1 MFGVYFFTQA
11 ITEEEA
17 VEEANYVLNLVKGYK
32 LTYPIAID
40 TEDISG
46 AEGRADNLSKEQRTK
61 VVVAFCKRIK
71 EAGYEPMIYANKW
84 WLSQA
89 LDISQLSNYS
99 IWLAHYTGATQDDPL
114 AKPSDFK
121 GKYVMWQYTDKGII
135 NGITGNTDLN
145 IKY

>member
-1 MFGVYFFTQA
+1 
-11 ITEEEA
+11 
-17 VEEANYVLNLVKGYK
+17 
-32 LTYPIAID
+32 
-40 TEDISG
+40 
-46 AEGRADNLSKEQRTK
+46 
-61 VVVAFCKRIK
+61 
-71 EAGYEPMIYANKW
+71 MIYANKW

>member
-1 MFGVYFFTQA
+1 
-11 ITEEEA
+11 
-17 VEEANYVLNLVKGYK
+17 LVKGYK